1 MTFKND
7 QKPRNQL
14 IIPRFC
20 QTLPNNKLVITQ
32 LNPTSETISNTDA
45 NTSGNTKKL
54 TTNWCSFLY
63 QQRINANLKVSVD
76 KPSVLLIDWS
86 TVPIKG
92 TVSDINQNQTA
103 MNVTPTYNNQSSE
116 VLEFSFLQGNL
127 KGSCVSEN
135 LTATPS
141 LPMKLISFN
150 GNASN
155 NGVVLSWKKTSETD
169 LSHYVIQHSTN
180 ELVFEDLS
188 LVVAKNSAG
197 VFNYNF
203 RDTTARFG
211 INYYRLLSEDVDRKT
226 SLCAPIAIN

>member
-14 IIPRFC
+14 IITWFC

-116 VLEFSFLQGNL
+116 VLEFSFPQGNL
-127 KGSCVSEN
+127 KGSSVSEN
-135 LTATPS
+135 STVTPS
-141 LPMKLISFN
+141 LPVILISFN
-150 GNASN
+150 GTTKA
-155 NGVVLSWKKTSETD
+155 NGALLNWKTTSETD

-180 ELVFEDLS
+180 GLVFENLS

-203 RDTTARFG
+203 TDNNARFG
-211 INYYRLLSEDVDRKT
+211 VNYYRLLSVDIDGKT
-226 SLCAPIAIN
+226 SLCEPIAIN